1 MCIFDNYSIF
11 KCGLIICFAINKRL
25 VAVERIELIA
35 YLLANLIYICLSAGC
50 YHLIWRAWVF
60 VRDSKRAERGTV
72 APNGDGYGSVDP
84 PISIVS
90 SGRSLPTEKKLQQRE
105 GTNTARQQTTMESGN
120 PNGDENSEKEVAG
133 GPT

>member
-1 MCIFDNYSIF
+1 MALLC
-11 KCGLIICFAINKRL
+11 ICFTINKRL

-35 YLLANLIYICLSAGC
+35 YLLANVIYICLSACC

-84 PISIVS
+84 PIAIVS
-90 SGRSLPTEKKLQQRE
+90 SGTSPTEKKLQQKE
-105 GTNTARQQTTMESGN
+105 GTNTARQQATMESCN

-133 GPT
+133 APT